1 MGLCAPGGIVGFDYF
16 LIGMAIFIDVLTLAG
31 NGGSYRRRA
40 ASAPGTP
47 TY

>member
-1 MGLCAPGGIVGFDYF
+1 MRPGGIEEFDYV
-16 LIGMAIFIDVLTLAG
+16 LIGMAIFIDLLTLAG

-40 ASAPGTP
+40 TASGTP